1 MAGARAGDGRQAGLK
16 MDRSGLGW
24 ALYEGGRTP
33 YVTVCGVYVFAPY
46 VATVLIG
53 KPVEG
58 MAQIADLNKWAGLC
72 AALLAPVLGAAAD
85 RAGGRKGPLGVLTGL
100 MIACMAGLWLVEP
113 GAPGAALWFPLLFAI
128 GAMFPLTEALHN
140 AMLPGAAP
148 ASQTAKISGLAYFYA
163 NAATVLILIF
173 VLWFFAFP
181 GQLNWPGVPGAPL
194 FGLSTQAHE
203 PSRVVGIICAMWFAV
218 WALPFFLFT
227 HDQERGLDWVSAAK
241 AGLGGVAKTLRK
253 VRDLGDVGRFLVA
266 RMIYTDGKTAMIVLG
281 GVYAAVTMG
290 WGMIEM
296 TIYGIALSIAAALG
310 GVVSGALDDQL
321 GPKRAIQLEVGMVLL
336 GLIAMVSID
345 RQTAF
350 FVVPMSQAPIWGAP
364 FFKTAPELLFV
375 AVVCVIAVFIT
386 AAYAS
391 SRTLM
396 VRLSPPQMVGELFGL
411 YALAGTATA
420 WIGPMLVAFVTRAA
434 DSQRIGFGALGLLLI
449 IGLVILA
456 PIRDPT
462 RAAPST

>member
-1 MAGARAGDGRQAGLK
+1 
-16 MDRSGLGW
+16 
-24 ALYEGGRTP
+24 
-33 YVTVCGVYVFAPY
+33 
-46 VATVLIG
+46 
-53 KPVEG
+53 
-58 MAQIADLNKWAGLC
+58 
-72 AALLAPVLGAAAD
+72 
-85 RAGGRKGPLGVLTGL
+85 L
-100 MIACMAGLWLVEP
+100 ML
-113 GAPGAALWFPLLFAI
+113 AI

-181 GQLNWPGVPGAPL
+181 GQLDWPGVPKAPL

-203 PSRVVGIICAMWFAV
+203 PARVVGIICALWFALL
-218 WALPFFLFT
+218 ALPFFLFT

-241 AGLGGVAKTLRK
+241 SGLGGVATTLRK
-253 VRDLGDVGRFLVA
+253 LRDLGDVGRFLLA

-310 GVVSGALDDQL
+310 GFVSGGLDDRL
-321 GPKRAIQLEVGMVLL
+321 GPKRAIQLEVGIVLL

-350 FVVPMSQAPIWGAP
+350 FVVPMSQAPVWDGP
-364 FFKTAPELLFV
+364 FFKTGAELLFI

-396 VRLSPPQMVGELFGL
+396 VRLSPPHMVGELFGL

-434 DSQRIGFGALGLLLI
+434 DSQRIGFGALAVLLI

-456 PIRDPT
+456 PVRDPA
-462 RAAPST
+462 RVAPSR